1 MIEAVLVV
9 LSKPLPGR
17 GADFED
23 WYTNIHLRDA
33 LRFRGSIAA
42 QRFRRS
48 EVQSHTLP
56 DSFDWRSLALYD
68 VFDPARFSREH
79 WESVDTDRMKISDA
93 FDDSVLEDYHYYPL
107 AFRDH
112 EPGTEHRGGVILE
125 RMNPAAGR
133 DDDFAWAYLR
143 DVFAAAIDR
152 PGVRSGALLMYRP
165 EGQLMPGAASHAY
178 VAIYRI
184 DDPAAVA
191 AWRDAP
197 PIDPALVDHAS
208 LLVSHWEPITR
219 RITED
224 DVLYSDAEGIAR
236 EAAARDRMGDRIHRG
251 GEEKLATPQG
261 AGR

>member
-1 MIEAVLVV
+1 MIEAILVV

-17 GADFED
+17 DADFED
-23 WYTNIHLRDA
+23 WYSNIHLRDA

-42 QRFRRS
+42 QRFGRS
-48 EVQSHTLP
+48 ELQSHALP
-56 DSFDWRSLALYD
+56 DSFDWRSLALYE

-79 WESVDTDRMKISDA
+79 WESVDTDRMMISDA

-112 EPGTEHRGGVILE
+112 APGTEHRGGVILE
-125 RMNPAAGR
+125 RMNPAPGR
-133 DDDFAWAYLR
+133 ESDFAAVYLR
-143 DVFAAAIDR
+143 EVFAVAIDR
-152 PGVRSGALLMYRP
+152 PGVRSGAFLMFRP
-165 EGQLMPGAASHAY
+165 EGQLMPTPASHAF

-184 DDPAAVA
+184 DGPAAIA

-197 PIDPALVDHAS
+197 PIDGALVDRSS
-208 LLVSHWEPITR
+208 LTISHWEPITR

-224 DVLYSDAEGIAR
+224 DVIHSDEEGIAR
-236 EAAARDRMGDRIHRG
+236 EAQARARMGDRIHRG

-261 AGR
+261 AG